1 MKEIKDEINGTK
13 TFIRITNKDIYDKL
27 ICIEKKL
34 NTTKGQIKVLYA
46 IQGILLVLVL
56 YALKVI

>member
-1 MKEIKDEINGTK
+1 MKEIKDGNGNS
-13 TFIRITNKDIYDKL
+13 TFVKITNKDIYDKL

-34 NTTKGQIKVLYA
+34 NTNKTQIKVLYA
-46 IQGILLVLVL
+46 IQGILLILVL